1 LLSLQALDS
10 QRAGLWYW
18 IGGVAV
24 IVCTLSLRLSE
35 SDRRKVIASL
45 SPLIGSTRTQVGCR
59 ACDLLIDAEDPRRL
73 VLWQEWD
80 SQDQLAR
87 HLGSGDYRLVLAA
100 MEMSQEAPQMHFD
113 TVAARGGLEVVEA
126 ARKPPTR

>member
-1 LLSLQALDS
+1 MQSLGS

-24 IVCTLSLRLSE
+24 IVCTLSLTLSE

-45 SPLIGSTRTQVGCR
+45 SPLIGSTRTQLGCR
-59 ACDLLIDAEDPRRL
+59 ACALLFDVEDPRRL
-73 VLWQEWD
+73 VLWEEWD

-87 HLGSGDYRLVLAA
+87 HLGSEDYRLILAA
-100 MEMSQEAPQMHFD
+100 IELSQEAPQLHFD

-126 ARKPPTR
+126 ARTPSTP